1 MKQCSY
7 CGKNIEGEGISIYGR
22 GELLIFW
29 CSSNCM
35 NKTTKKISQLK
46 KKIGQE
52 NFNKLLND
60 IQEGVLK

>member
-1 MKQCSY
+1 
-7 CGKNIEGEGISIYGR
+7 
-22 GELLIFW
+22 
-29 CSSNCM
+29 M